1 MPNPTQVLNI
11 FAYGVQWNHTCGHV
25 ADLAIVAIYVRGLPE
40 KGGMNTSSHLVVLK
54 RIEVHLTYH
63 FHSSL
68 LLITHNLQTFPIT
81 PYKSEPS
88 TL

>member
-11 FAYGVQWNHTCGHV
+11 FAYGVQWNDTCGHV
-25 ADLAIVAIYVRGLPE
+25 ADLAIYVRGLRE